1 MRPFAIILKARMPAW
16 AGAALLAA
24 MSLIGAIA
32 PAPAQ
37 EPIKI
42 GFSVS
47 LTGGLASSGKAHLL
61 SKQIWL
67 EEINAKG
74 GLLGR
79 PVKLVY
85 YDDQTN
91 AATVPG
97 IYAKL
102 MDIDKVDV
110 LMGAATNLIVAAM
123 PMIMERKKM
132 VMVLLALGSNAEF
145 KYPRYFQSAPFGP
158 DPKGVLSSAFFAVA
172 KSINPTPK
180 TVALVGADAEFANN
194 VLIGARE
201 NAKQAG
207 LQIVYDRSY
216 PPSTVDYTPIVRAV
230 QATNP
235 DVVLLASYPPD
246 SVGMVRAATEIG
258 LKTQLF
264 GGAMVGMQYA
274 SLITQLSEKLN
285 RVVNYHFFVPSP
297 KMNFP
302 GIDEF
307 LKKYQAQAKDA
318 GVDPLGFYQPPF
330 AYAAMQVLQQAI
342 TATGSLNDDKLA
354 AYIHGNSFNTIV
366 GEIRFNDL
374 GEWANARTLMIQ
386 FQGVQGQGLEQY
398 LTGHRQVIVYPAE
411 YKEGDLEQ
419 PFAK

>member
-246 SVGMVRAATEIG
+246 SVGMVRAATEVG